1 MQTQVSFRYRF
12 DKVYK
17 IVVFIINI
25 LLNWHVNEDMKVISD
40 ILISEITYVECIKKR
55 IYYLV

>member
-17 IVVFIINI
+17 IVVFIIKI

-55 IYYLV
+55 I